1 MKHFLILV
9 VLCLCIFAV
18 ASAQAQ
24 TYVTEEFVVEG
35 DSTITEA
42 YPSTQTTV
50 VTTTS
55 VPATVVTTTPSSV
68 VVVPGERVIY
78 TGMTGNHVREIL
90 GPPIGVQRFRKMRSR
105 QYGIYDEIWTYG
117 NTYVYIKDRRVIRV
131 DY

>member
-35 DSTITEA
+35 D
-42 YPSTQTTV
+42 TV

-55 VPATVVTTTPSSV
+55 VPSTVVTTTPSSV